1 MRTRTA
7 FGPRPNSASG
17 SPETSQGYGDIKLSL
32 KMKGY
37 PLVIGHGYGKFNI
50 YRAFMI
56 IDLITIKNEA
66 TLWLFDMHDMAVA
79 YLHM

>member
-17 SPETSQGYGDIKLSL
+17 SLETSRGDGDIKLSL

-37 PLVIGHGYGKFNI
+37 PLVIGHGYGNFHI
-50 YRAFMI
+50 YRAFMV
-56 IDLITIKNEA
+56 IDLITIKNEG
-66 TLWLFDMHDMAVA
+66 TLWLFDMPDMAVA